1 VIVLGIAAGCAPTNP
16 EAQGKPIFYPPLP
29 DVPRLQFLTSFS
41 DLDAW
46 GGNGGTS
53 FTDFVVGAKK
63 NERKKIVS
71 PYGIAVWKARI
82 YICDLAKHC
91 VYFVDFANKTSG
103 TLGTPDLIDTPVNIA
118 IGADGAKY
126 VCDTQKRMVAV
137 FDAQDKYVRSIGDA
151 ARCTPIS
158 LAIRGDELFVV
169 DVAGAKIEVWNKA
182 GKLLRTISSKGFDPG
197 QLNMPTNLAISPA
210 SIIYVANTGSS
221 AVERFDV
228 KGRYLKPLGLPGD
241 RPGEFARPK
250 GIAIDP
256 KGIVYVADSQWNKV
270 QIFSPEGQLLLYF
283 GDRTAGPDSTDMP
296 TGLAIDGSSLPY
308 FRQYVS
314 KDFDA
319 EYLLFLTDEFGKNK
333 ISVIAFGNSN
343 KAKIAATRPRPATRP
358 ATEPGK

>member
-1 VIVLGIAAGCAPTNP
+1 M
-16 EAQGKPIFYPPLP
+16 
-29 DVPRLQFLTSFS
+29 SFS
-41 DLDAW
+41 NLDAW
-46 GGNGGTS
+46 SGHTGTS
-53 FTDFVVGAKK
+53 FTDFVVGARKS
-63 NERKKIVS
+63 ERRKIVS
-71 PYGIAVWKARI
+71 PYGIAAWNARI

-118 IGADGAKY
+118 IDADGTKY

-137 FDAQDKYVRSIGDA
+137 FDSHDKFVRSIGDDK
-151 ARCTPIS
+151 RCTPIS

-169 DVAGAKIEVWNKA
+169 DVAGGKIEVWNKA

-197 QLNMPTNLAISPA
+197 QLNMPTNMAISPA

-221 AVERFDV
+221 SVERFDV
-228 KGRYLKPLGLPGD
+228 EGRYLKPLGLPGD

-256 KGIVYVADSQWNKV
+256 KGIVYVCDSQWNKV

-283 GDRTAGPDSTDMP
+283 GDRTNGPDSTDMP
-296 TGLAIDGSSLPY
+296 TGLAIDTSSLPY

-314 KDFDA
+314 KDFEA

-333 ISVIAFGNSN
+333 ISVLAFGNSN
-343 KAKIAATRPRPATRP
+343 KAKIATTRPRPATLP
-358 ATEPGK
+358 ATAPGK